1 MTPDQKLSELARLG
15 YRNAFAEPKL
25 FVRPLSQQQIAVAR
39 AERLAN
45 KERRKAERDRKR
57 DQWRKQR

>member
-1 MTPDQKLSELARLG
+1 VTPDQKLSELRRIG
-15 YRNAFAEPKL
+15 YHNPNGSKL
-25 FVRPLSQQQIAVAR
+25 FRSPESEQQIAVAR

-57 DQWRKQR
+57 DQRRKQR